1 MKNKFNI
8 FLFSIFILIVN
19 ITFSQAPEGI
29 NYQAVLRNTTT
40 GAVIPNGTVTVQI
53 KIIIG
58 TATGPVVYQEI
69 HPGLLTNQG
78 LVNLVIGQGLP
89 QTIPGTVI
97 FSAIPWSS
105 GGNFYVNTS
114 ISIAGAPSQDYG
126 TQKLMSVP
134 FALYAKY
141 SGNQLNKWSHGNTP
155 PGNGLGNVGD
165 YYLDMQTG
173 NVYYK
178 SGTDPLN
185 PWLLTGSIMG
195 PTGKNTLIKTTNE
208 STGVNCLTGGVKLE
222 FGIDVN
228 NNGILDVNEI
238 NATLTKY
245 VCNGATGATGPTGPI
260 GLTGPTGATG
270 ATGATGPA
278 GPAGKNTL
286 INTTTVLPGPNCIA
300 GGVKHEYGV
309 DLNSNDTLEAGEV
322 NSALTKYI
330 CNGIDGSSIIPSW
343 VWPVTPMTPIS
354 SGLHM
359 QVFSSNGIFT
369 IPAGINS
376 IIVEIWGAG
385 GGGGSS
391 NLGAFGI
398 NGCGGGAGGYGKGSI
413 NVVSGQD
420 YNIIVGVGGTSCPFG
435 NTCDGGDGGNSSFG
449 GLITS
454 NGGQGGLA
462 NGLGGQGGISNAT
475 LSCTGGTG
483 VNGGTSPYGPSGKVS
498 CMNMNY
504 GNGGNGSKGASDSG
518 QNGLVI
524 VYW

>member
-1 MKNKFNI
+1 
-8 FLFSIFILIVN
+8 
-19 ITFSQAPEGI
+19 
-29 NYQAVLRNTTT
+29 
-40 GAVIPNGTVTVQI
+40 
-53 KIIIG
+53 
-58 TATGPVVYQEI
+58 
-69 HPGLLTNQG
+69 
-78 LVNLVIGQGLP
+78 VNLVIGNGSLP
-89 QTIPGTVI
+89 IGT
-97 FSAIPWSS
+97 FASIPWSS
-105 GGNFYVNTS
+105 GGNFFVNTAIQVGGVGS
-114 ISIAGAPSQDYG
+114 YQDYG
-126 TQKLMSVP
+126 TQQLMSVP
-134 FALYAKY
+134 YALYAKY
-141 SGNQLNKWSHGNTP
+141 SGNQLNQWRYGNTAP
-155 PGNGLGNVGD
+155 ASGLGHLGD
-165 YYLDMQTG
+165 FYLDLVTG
-173 NVYYK
+173 NVHYK
-178 SGTDPLN
+178 NSTTT
-185 PWLLTGSIMG
+185 WHLTGNIKG
-195 PTGKNTLIKTTNE
+195 PEGIQ
-208 STGVNCLTGGVKLE
+208 GLTG
-222 FGIDVN
+222 
-228 NNGILDVNEI
+228 
-238 NATLTKY
+238 ATGPAGPIGLTGPAGAT
-245 VCNGATGATGPTGPI
+245 GATGATGPIGLTGPAGPTGATGPI
-260 GLTGPTGATG
+260 GLTGPTGPTG
-270 ATGATGPA
+270 PAGPTGATGPS
-278 GPAGKNTL
+278 GKNTL
-286 INTTTVLPGPNCIA
+286 INTTTVLPGANCIA

-330 CNGIDGSSIIPSW
+330 CNGINGSSVIPAW
-343 VWPVTPMTPIS
+343 VWPSTPVTPIS
-354 SGLHM
+354 TGLHM

-391 NLGAFGI
+391 NLGTFGI

-435 NTCDGGDGGNSSFG
+435 STCDGGDGGNSSFG

-483 VNGGTSPYGPSGKVS
+483 GNGGTSPYGPSGKVS

-504 GNGGNGSKGASDSG
+504 GNGGNGSKGASDVG